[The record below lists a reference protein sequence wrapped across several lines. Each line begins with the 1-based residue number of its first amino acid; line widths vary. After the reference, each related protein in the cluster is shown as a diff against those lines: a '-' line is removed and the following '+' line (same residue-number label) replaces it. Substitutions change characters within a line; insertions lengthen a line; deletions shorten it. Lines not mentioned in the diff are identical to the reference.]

1 MKKLAP
7 LTLAALALTLTAC
20 GGTTE
25 NTNAT
30 NTPTATAT
38 ATNATQSPTATA
50 TPEATHTDKATK
62 SAAEGND
69 YATGMT
75 GVVKSNP
82 TPGSVTV
89 VTGDQPVVTPNPEH
103 NATNATN
110 DDKSKLENQLK
121 TLDGSP
127 VISGSSVVI
136 PKRTYDIQP
145 AESREAN
152 GVLDQS
158 KYAEVVI
165 IDDVQPGNPEYAI
178 VAAQIKGN
186 EADIKANGP
195 RPISSNSAWQA
206 LNNNDSTRIQGFSKY
221 EPNAVYTGKDILVL
235 HIKQA
240 NHGAYAKG
248 GATPVATPAPSN

>member
-20 GGTTE
+20 GGTAE
-25 NTNAT
+25 NANAT
-30 NTPTATAT
+30 NTATAT
-38 ATNATQSPTATA
+38 ATTTATQSPTATT
-50 TPEATHTDKATK
+50 TPEATHSDKATK

-75 GVVKSNP
+75 GVVKSDP

-103 NATNATN
+103 TATKATN

-127 VISGSSVVI
+127 VISGNSVVI

-165 IDDVQPGNPEYAI
+165 IDDVQPGNP
-178 VAAQIKGN
+178 
-186 EADIKANGP
+186 
-195 RPISSNSAWQA
+195 
-206 LNNNDSTRIQGFSKY
+206 
-221 EPNAVYTGKDILVL
+221 
-235 HIKQA
+235 
-240 NHGAYAKG
+240 
-248 GATPVATPAPSN
+248 

>member
-20 GGTTE
+20 GGTAE
-25 NTNAT
+25 NTNTT

-38 ATNATQSPTATA
+38 TTATQSPTATA
-50 TPEATHTDKATK
+50 TPEATH
-62 SAAEGND
+62 SAEAAKPTAEGND

-75 GVVKSNP
+75 GVVKSDP

-89 VTGDQPVVTPNPEH
+89 VTGDKPVVAPNPEH
-103 NATNATN
+103 TATTATN

-127 VISGSSVVI
+127 VISGNSVVI

-158 KYAEVVI
+158 KYAEIVI

-178 VAAQIKGN
+178 VSAQIRGN

-206 LNNNDSTRIQGFSKY
+206 LKNNDSTRIQGFSKY

-248 GATPVATPAPSN
+248 GATPVPTPAPSS